1 MLLPGKSQTSVI
13 RRYALFDKRRSEPC
27 RSATRCSVSILHS
40 FAGPCS
46 CMTRAEVRSEQDYG
60 QSKRGRDLEGLSLLL
75 CRQALADVFID
86 G

>member
-1 MLLPGKSQTSVI
+1 
-13 RRYALFDKRRSEPC
+13 
-27 RSATRCSVSILHS
+27 
-40 FAGPCS
+40 
-46 CMTRAEVRSEQDYG
+46 MTRAEVRSEQDYG